1 MLEGI
6 ELSVL
11 EMDSTRESF
20 NIKMMRER
28 VN

>member
-6 ELSVL
+6 ELCVL
-11 EMDSTRESF
+11 EMDSTRDSF
-20 NIKMMRER
+20 NIKMTRER